1 MASVDL
7 QRTLTVPSVPA
18 RAAISSILHEISEG
32 RGDWEEFSLYLN
44 FGSLGLPDVGYV
56 AIPIVLTDLR
66 EETEP
71 RHAIRFT
78 MQARRLPEAFPVFRG
93 ATGVDATGP
102 SNAMLWLAGD
112 YKVPL
117 RGFGD
122 LVNGAVLHG
131 TAAKALENMLAELA
145 GAVSARVEK
154 REMANAR
161 YRLVFNTGD

>member
-1 MASVDL
+1 M
-7 QRTLTVPSVPA
+7 QRTLSVPAVPA
-18 RAAISSILHEISEG
+18 RAAASSILHEIAES

-56 AIPIVLTDLR
+56 AIPVRIKDLH

-71 RHAIRFT
+71 RHEIRFT
-78 MQARRLPEAFPVFRG
+78 MEARRLPEAFPVFRG
-93 ATGVDATGP
+93 AIGVDSTGP
-102 SNAMLWLAGD
+102 SNAVLWLAGHYD
-112 YKVPL
+112 VPL
-117 RGFGD
+117 HGFGS

-131 TAAKALENMLAELA
+131 TAAKALENMLAELSD
-145 GAVSARVEK
+145 AVAARVEK